1 MVDVTGKQ
9 FEPKNKVSELINTT
23 IYEDDRGIRYVV
35 KKDNQSTAFYLLE
48 QDRKKKGMLRT
59 NYSKSLGLSS
69 MAYHKWY
76 RNRTIPTTPHGIKA
90 VMDVLK
96 ITKDETIKLMKT
108 NASEV

>member
-9 FEPKNKVSELINTT
+9 FEPKYKVSELINTT
-23 IYEDDRGIRYVV
+23 IYEDERGIRYVV

-59 NYSKSLGLSS
+59 DYSKSLGLSS
-69 MAYHKWY
+69 ASYHQWHRK
-76 RNRTIPTTPHGIKA
+76 RTIPTTPHGIKA

-96 ITKDETIKLMKT
+96 VTKDEAIKLMKT
-108 NASEV
+108 KASEV